1 MHKQVALLQAILAI
15 VLVTGKTL
23 HEQSKLMARS
33 SELSRPSLLS
43 QLQPEAS
50 LSPSSSCTCQAA
62 SRVCFEVTTTFTA
75 KVFSLANKVL
85 IIGVTWFKQIW
96 IAVNCVREKMM
107 KAQTSFL
114 WIFLAISCY
123 LEQSQAI
130 SSYIKLYQ
138 ATWGYLRLYMAISGN
153 LLQSVAISGYLHQ
166 VSSIRMQVKA
176 VENKL
181 LTLA

>member
-23 HEQSKLMARS
+23 HEQPKLMARS

-62 SRVCFEVTTTFTA
+62 SRVCFEVTTTF
-75 KVFSLANKVL
+75 SLANKV

-96 IAVNCVREKMM
+96 VAVNCVREKMM
-107 KAQTSFL
+107 KAQTHFL
-114 WIFLAISCY
+114 LKIL
-123 LEQSQAI
+123 
-130 SSYIKLYQ
+130 
-138 ATWGYLRLYMAISGN
+138 N
-153 LLQSVAISGYLHQ
+153 
-166 VSSIRMQVKA
+166 
-176 VENKL
+176 
-181 LTLA
+181 

>member
-1 MHKQVALLQAILAI
+1 MHDGVMHKQVALLQAILAI

-75 KVFSLANKVL
+75 KVFSLANKV
-85 IIGVTWFKQIW
+85 IIGVTSFKQIW
-96 IAVNCVREKMM
+96 VAVNCVREKMM
-107 KAQTSFL
+107 KAQTHFL
-114 WIFLAISCY
+114 LKILICGH
-123 LEQSQAI
+123 
-130 SSYIKLYQ
+130 
-138 ATWGYLRLYMAISGN
+138 ATIMI
-153 LLQSVAISGYLHQ
+153 
-166 VSSIRMQVKA
+166 
-176 VENKL
+176 ED
-181 LTLA
+181 